1 MRLLFLV
8 SSLPFRKI
16 GGTEIMTLRICE
28 HLAMGGEH
36 EPFIHTIA
44 RSDRE
49 RDGEALEELFVRYD
63 ITHLRRENISFS
75 SRTNTDALLSYT
87 RANLSYA
94 MGLKHVVRRVRPDL
108 VVSMKVMPPEV
119 MCTRLPSVLSRDRI
133 PYLLMVRGFTDLQ
146 NAPLAEG
153 YGVRP
158 SLPERLRDSFYFG
171 SRLPRYIKRAAG
183 IIAQTSSQQEFLKH
197 HYGVDSTIIPNPIDT
212 ERILDVIEAH
222 RPKEGSGEEKGE
234 KKDEKEK
241 TEDDGNRKSEN
252 EEGWK
257 GKKEK
262 DRGEEGQEKGTI
274 INLIYVGSMIPRK
287 DLGTLLRAMRILK
300 DGTTSDNGT
309 GEEKLPTEPKS
320 TPTQDFH
327 LNLVGGGR
335 GEERARELV
344 RELGLE
350 HAVVFK
356 GNLLPEE
363 LWPFMSS
370 CDIFVFPSL
379 SEGFPNALLEAM
391 SCGLPII
398 SSEFSGVHDIVRSE
412 RNGMVFRKGDPG
424 SLAHCIL
431 SMAGRTDLREM
442 GSYNREFV
450 KQFTWQ
456 HFIEQFKEVI
466 RTVMGTEH

>member
-49 RDGEALEELFVRYD
+49 RDREDLEELFVRYD

-94 MGLKHVVRRVRPDL
+94 MELKHVVHRVRPDL

-119 MCTRLPSVLSRDRI
+119 MCTRLPSVLSQDRI

-146 NAPLAEG
+146 NAPLVEG
-153 YGVRP
+153 YGDRP
-158 SLPERLRDSFYFG
+158 SLPERLRDSLYFG
-171 SRLPRYIKRAAG
+171 SRLPRYIKGAGG
-183 IIAQTSSQQEFLKH
+183 IIAQTSSQQEFLKR
-197 HYGVDSTIIPNPIDT
+197 HYGVDSTIIPNPIDN
-212 ERILDVIEAH
+212 ERILDAIEAYQ
-222 RPKEGSGEEKGE
+222 PEAGLGE
-234 KKDEKEK
+234 
-241 TEDDGNRKSEN
+241 
-252 EEGWK
+252 
-257 GKKEK
+257 
-262 DRGEEGQEKGTI
+262 EKGTI

-287 DLGTLLRAMRILK
+287 DLGTLLRAMRVLK

-309 GEEKLPTEPKS
+309 GEEKLPTKPKPI
-320 TPTQDFH
+320 PTQDFLLH
-327 LNLVGGGR
+327 LVGGGR

-350 HAVVFK
+350 HRVVFK

-398 SSEFSGVHDIVRSE
+398 SSDFSGVRDIIGSE

-424 SLAHCIL
+424 SLAHSIL
-431 SMAGRTDLREM
+431 SMAGRTDLRGM

-450 KQFTWQ
+450 KRFTWQ
-456 HFIEQFKEVI
+456 HFIEQFEEVL
-466 RTVMGTEH
+466 RTVGETRH